1 MSSTE
6 RAPEPT
12 MEEILASIRRIIS
25 DDEASSTQQRA
36 TSSEY
41 AEQVRVE
48 DADYEAADT
57 QMIADIERAIGS
69 VQGAAEPAPGDDD
82 LDDILDL
89 TEPGGTSP
97 EDVMM
102 ADEPI
107 TVLEEVVLETEIYE
121 EPRPKLDFSAAFPP
135 SEPPAEMAESLTE
148 AVESFVEFAPAYE
161 QPEPAYEEPAPAYEE
176 PATFVEETV
185 TIAEMPASEPP
196 VAAQPAPSLDDSTT
210 ALERAIAALKAGDLA
225 AFAREAQA
233 DSEAPDPVYVPPASI
248 YAMPEPVAPSAPEPA
263 IEPEVLR
270 FEPEP
275 EPEIVMMEE
284 EEAIVLAEP
293 ETTFE
298 PSTPSWQAESPS
310 WSDVASAA
318 EPEPEPE
325 AEPEFNPEPEPA
337 PWRPEPEP
345 EFEPEPEPAPWHNEG
360 MSWRGAP
367 PANEFELNPSRVN
380 GGRDHEP
387 HDYAGPAS
395 SKSLEDSVKEMLRP
409 MLKQWLDENMPRV
422 LTAAL
427 REELENSDMRRGS

>member
-25 DDEASSTQQRA
+25 DDEANSTQQRA

-57 QMIADIERAIGS
+57 QMIADIERALGGGR
-69 VQGAAEPAPGDDD
+69 VAAEPAEPPPADDD

-89 TEPGGTSP
+89 TEPGASAP

-102 ADEPI
+102 ADDEPI
-107 TVLEEVVLETEIYE
+107 TVLEEVILETEITETYE
-121 EPRPKLDFSAAFPP
+121 EPRPKLDFGAAFPP
-135 SEPPAEMAESLTE
+135 SEQPAEMVENLAE
-148 AVESFVEFAPAYE
+148 AVESFVESAPAYE
-161 QPEPAYEEPAPAYEE
+161 QAEPSYPEPTPDEPEQAYEE
-176 PATFVEETV
+176 PATIFVEETV
-185 TIAEMPASEPP
+185 IAAEMPASEPP
-196 VAAQPAPSLDDSTT
+196 VAPAQTIPSLDDPTT

-233 DSEAPDPVYVPPASI
+233 GSEAPEPVYVPPAPV
-248 YAMPEPVAPSAPEPA
+248 YATPEPESPA
-263 IEPEVLR
+263 ASERAMEPEASG

-275 EPEIVMMEE
+275 EPEIVVMEE
-284 EEAIVLAEP
+284 EEAIVLAAP
-293 ETTFE
+293 EADFE

-310 WSDVASAA
+310 WTDTASGA
-318 EPEPEPE
+318 EPE
-325 AEPEFNPEPEPA
+325 A
-337 PWRPEPEP
+337 EPEP
-345 EFEPEPEPAPWHNEG
+345 EFEPEPWRSES

-367 PANEFELNPSRVN
+367 PANEFELNPARIN

-409 MLKQWLDENMPRV
+409 MLKQWLDENMQRV

>member
-1 MSSTE
+1 
-6 RAPEPT
+6 

-25 DDEASSTQQRA
+25 DDEANSTQQRA

-57 QMIADIERAIGS
+57 QMIADIERALGN
-69 VQGAAEPAPGDDD
+69 VRGAAEPAPVDDD

-89 TEPGGTSP
+89 TEPGGAAS
-97 EDVMM
+97 EDMMM
-102 ADEPI
+102 ADDEPI
-107 TVLEEVVLETEIYE
+107 TVLEEVVLETEITEIYE
-121 EPRPKLDFSAAFPP
+121 EPRPKLDFSTAFPP
-135 SEPPAEMAESLTE
+135 SEQPVEMVENLTE
-148 AVESFVEFAPAYE
+148 AVESFAESAPAFE
-161 QPEPAYEEPAPAYEE
+161 LPEPSYPEPTYDEPAQAYEDPAPNV
-176 PATFVEETV
+176 VEETV
-185 TIAEMPASEPP
+185 IVAEMPASEPP
-196 VAAQPAPSLDDSTT
+196 VAAQAVPSLDDPTT

-233 DSEAPDPVYVPPASI
+233 GSEAPEPVYVPPAPI
-248 YAMPEPVAPSAPEPA
+248 YATPETEAPMAAEPA
-263 IEPEVLR
+263 VEPEVPS

-275 EPEIVMMEE
+275 EPDIMVMEE

-293 ETTFE
+293 ETEFE
-298 PSTPSWQAESPS
+298 ATTPSWQAESPS
-310 WSDVASAA
+310 WSDSDTASASEPEA

-325 AEPEFNPEPEPA
+325 FESEPEPA
-337 PWRPEPEP
+337 PWRS
-345 EFEPEPEPAPWHNEG
+345 EG

-367 PANEFELNPSRVN
+367 PANEFELNPTRIN

-387 HDYAGPAS
+387 HDYAGPES

-409 MLKQWLDENMPRV
+409 MLKQWLDENMQRV

-427 REELENSDMRRGS
+427 REELENSDMRRGG

>member
-57 QMIADIERAIGS
+57 QMIADIERALGS
-69 VQGAAEPAPGDDD
+69 VRGAAEPAPVDGD

-89 TEPGGTSP
+89 TEPGASP
-97 EDVMM
+97 EDMMM
-102 ADEPI
+102 ADEDI
-107 TVLEEVVLETEIYE
+107 TVLEVVEEVVFETEIYD
-121 EPRPKLDFSAAFPP
+121 EPRPTLDFSTAFPP
-135 SEPPAEMAESLTE
+135 SEQPVEMAESLTE
-148 AVESFVEFAPAYE
+148 AVESFADTAPS
-161 QPEPAYEEPAPAYEE
+161 YEEPAPSYEE
-176 PATFVEETV
+176 PAPIYDAPAESFVEETV
-185 TIAEMPASEPP
+185 IIAEMPASEPEMP
-196 VAAQPAPSLDDSTT
+196 AQAAPSLDDSTT

-225 AFAREAQA
+225 AFAREAQSG
-233 DSEAPDPVYVPPASI
+233 SEAPEPVYVPPASI
-248 YAMPEPVAPSAPEPA
+248 YAMPEPAAPSAAEAA
-263 IEPEVLR
+263 IEPEAPS

-275 EPEIVMMEE
+275 ETDIVVMEE

-293 ETTFE
+293 ETNFE

-318 EPEPEPE
+318 EPDPEPE
-325 AEPEFNPEPEPA
+325 L
-337 PWRPEPEP
+337 EPEP
-345 EFEPEPEPAPWHNEG
+345 EFEPELEPAPWRNEG

-367 PANEFELNPSRVN
+367 PANEFELNPARVN

-387 HDYAGPAS
+387 HDYAGMS

-427 REELENSDMRRGS
+427 REELENSNMRRDG

>member
-25 DDEASSTQQRA
+25 DDEANSTQQRA

-57 QMIADIERAIGS
+57 QMIADIERALGS
-69 VQGAAEPAPGDDD
+69 VRGAAEPAPVDDD

-89 TEPGGTSP
+89 TEPGGSST

-107 TVLEEVVLETEIYE
+107 TVLEEIVLETEIYE
-121 EPRPKLDFSAAFPP
+121 EPRPKLDFGAAFPP

-148 AVESFVEFAPAYE
+148 AVESFAESAPAYDE
-161 QPEPAYEEPAPAYEE
+161 PEPVYEEPAPTYDE
-176 PATFVEETV
+176 PVATFVEETV
-185 TIAEMPASEPP
+185 MIAEMPTSEPP
-196 VAAQPAPSLDDSTT
+196 VAAQPAPSLDDPTT

-233 DSEAPDPVYVPPASI
+233 GSEAPDPVYVPPASI
-248 YAMPEPVAPSAPEPA
+248 YAMPEPAPSAPEPA
-263 IEPEVLR
+263 IEPDVPS
-270 FEPEP
+270 FEPES
-275 EPEIVMMEE
+275 EPEIVVMEE

-293 ETTFE
+293 ETTLE
-298 PSTPSWQAESPS
+298 PSTPPWQAESPS

-325 AEPEFNPEPEPA
+325 
-337 PWRPEPEP
+337 PEP
-345 EFEPEPEPAPWHNEG
+345 EFDPEPEPAPWHNEG

-367 PANEFELNPSRVN
+367 PANEFELNPARVN

-387 HDYAGPAS
+387 HDYAGPVS

-409 MLKQWLDENMPRV
+409 MLKQWLDENMQRV

>member
-57 QMIADIERAIGS
+57 QMIADIERALGS
-69 VQGAAEPAPGDDD
+69 VRGAAEPAPVDDD

-89 TEPGGTSP
+89 TEPGGSSP

-107 TVLEEVVLETEIYE
+107 TVLEEIVLETEIYE
-121 EPRPKLDFSAAFPP
+121 EPRPKLDFGAAFPP
-135 SEPPAEMAESLTE
+135 SEPAEMAESLTE
-148 AVESFVEFAPAYE
+148 AVESFAESAPAYDE
-161 QPEPAYEEPAPAYEE
+161 PEPVYEEPAPTYDE
-176 PATFVEETV
+176 PVAIFVEETV
-185 TIAEMPASEPP
+185 MIAEMPASEPP
-196 VAAQPAPSLDDSTT
+196 VAAQPAPSLDDPTT

-233 DSEAPDPVYVPPASI
+233 GSEAPDPVYVPPASI
-248 YAMPEPVAPSAPEPA
+248 YAMPEPAPSAPEPA
-263 IEPEVLR
+263 IEPDVPS
-270 FEPEP
+270 FEPES
-275 EPEIVMMEE
+275 EPEIVVMEE

-325 AEPEFNPEPEPA
+325 
-337 PWRPEPEP
+337 PEP
-345 EFEPEPEPAPWHNEG
+345 EFDPEPEPAPWHNEG

-367 PANEFELNPSRVN
+367 PANEFELNPARVN

-387 HDYAGPAS
+387 HDYAGPVS

-409 MLKQWLDENMPRV
+409 MLKQWLDENMQRV

>member
-57 QMIADIERAIGS
+57 QMIADIERALGS
-69 VQGAAEPAPGDDD
+69 VRGAAEPAPVDDD

-89 TEPGGTSP
+89 TEPGVTSP

-107 TVLEEVVLETEIYE
+107 TVLEEIVLETEIYE
-121 EPRPKLDFSAAFPP
+121 EPRPKLDFGAAFPP
-135 SEPPAEMAESLTE
+135 SEPPTEMAESLTE
-148 AVESFVEFAPAYE
+148 AVESFAESAPAYDE
-161 QPEPAYEEPAPAYEE
+161 PEPTYEEPAPTYDE
-176 PATFVEETV
+176 PVAAFVEEEETV
-185 TIAEMPASEPP
+185 MIAEVPASEPP
-196 VAAQPAPSLDDSTT
+196 VAAQPAPSLDDPTT

-233 DSEAPDPVYVPPASI
+233 GSEAPDPVYVPPASI
-248 YAMPEPVAPSAPEPA
+248 YAMPEPAAPSAPEPA
-263 IEPEVLR
+263 IEPEVPS

-275 EPEIVMMEE
+275 EPEIVVMEE
-284 EEAIVLAEP
+284 EEAIVRAEP

-298 PSTPSWQAESPS
+298 PSMPPWQAESPS
-310 WSDVASAA
+310 WSDVANAA

-325 AEPEFNPEPEPA
+325 
-337 PWRPEPEP
+337 PEP
-345 EFEPEPEPAPWHNEG
+345 EFDPEPEPAPWHNEG

-367 PANEFELNPSRVN
+367 PANEFELNPARVN

-387 HDYAGPAS
+387 HDYAGPVS

-409 MLKQWLDENMPRV
+409 MLKQWLDENMQRV

>member
-25 DDEASSTQQRA
+25 DDEANSTQQRA

-57 QMIADIERAIGS
+57 QMIADIERALGS
-69 VQGAAEPAPGDDD
+69 VRGAAEPAPVDDD

-97 EDVMM
+97 DDVMM

-107 TVLEEVVLETEIYE
+107 TVLEEIVLETEIYE
-121 EPRPKLDFSAAFPP
+121 EPRQKLDFGAAFPP
-135 SEPPAEMAESLTE
+135 SGPAEMTESLTE
-148 AVESFVEFAPAYE
+148 AVESFAESAPAYDE
-161 QPEPAYEEPAPAYEE
+161 PEPVYEEPAPTYDE
-176 PATFVEETV
+176 PVAIFVEETV
-185 TIAEMPASEPP
+185 MIAEMPASEPP
-196 VAAQPAPSLDDSTT
+196 VAVQPAPSLDDPTT

-233 DSEAPDPVYVPPASI
+233 GSEAPDPVYVPPASI
-248 YAMPEPVAPSAPEPA
+248 YAMPEPAPSAPEPA
-263 IEPEVLR
+263 IEPDVPS
-270 FEPEP
+270 FEPES
-275 EPEIVMMEE
+275 EPEIVVMEE

-298 PSTPSWQAESPS
+298 PSAPSWQAESPS
-310 WSDVASAA
+310 WSDVANAA

-325 AEPEFNPEPEPA
+325 
-337 PWRPEPEP
+337 PEP
-345 EFEPEPEPAPWHNEG
+345 EFDPEPEPAPWHNEG

-367 PANEFELNPSRVN
+367 PANEFELNPARVN

-387 HDYAGPAS
+387 HDYAGPVS

-409 MLKQWLDENMPRV
+409 MLKQWLDENMQRV

-427 REELENSDMRRGS
+427 REELENSDMRRDG

>member
-57 QMIADIERAIGS
+57 QMIADIERALGS
-69 VQGAAEPAPGDDD
+69 VRGAAEPAPVDDD

-107 TVLEEVVLETEIYE
+107 TVLEEIVLETEIYE
-121 EPRPKLDFSAAFPP
+121 EPRPKLDFGAAFPP

-148 AVESFVEFAPAYE
+148 AVESFAESAPAYDE
-161 QPEPAYEEPAPAYEE
+161 PEPAYEDPAPTYDE
-176 PATFVEETV
+176 PVAVFVEEEETV
-185 TIAEMPASEPP
+185 MIAEVPASEPP
-196 VAAQPAPSLDDSTT
+196 VAAQPAPSLDDQTT

-233 DSEAPDPVYVPPASI
+233 GSEAPDPVYVPPASI
-248 YAMPEPVAPSAPEPA
+248 YAMPEPAPSASEPA
-263 IEPEVLR
+263 IEPDVPS

-275 EPEIVMMEE
+275 EPEIVVMEE

-310 WSDVASAA
+310 WSDVANAA
-318 EPEPEPE
+318 QPEPEPEPE
-325 AEPEFNPEPEPA
+325 PEFD
-337 PWRPEPEP
+337 
-345 EFEPEPEPAPWHNEG
+345 PEPEPAPWHNEG

-367 PANEFELNPSRVN
+367 PANEFELNPARVN

-387 HDYAGPAS
+387 HDYAGPVS

-409 MLKQWLDENMPRV
+409 MLKQWLDENMQRV

>member
-25 DDEASSTQQRA
+25 DDEANSTQQRA

-57 QMIADIERAIGS
+57 QMIADIERALGS
-69 VQGAAEPAPGDDD
+69 VRGAAEPAPVDDD

-107 TVLEEVVLETEIYE
+107 TVLEEIVLETDITEVYE
-121 EPRPKLDFSAAFPP
+121 EPQPKLDFSAAFPP
-135 SEPPAEMAESLTE
+135 SEPLAEMAESLSE
-148 AVESFVEFAPAYE
+148 AVESFAESAPAYE
-161 QPEPAYEEPAPAYEE
+161 QPEPAYEEPAPTYDE
-176 PATFVEETV
+176 PVATFVEETV

-196 VAAQPAPSLDDSTT
+196 VAAQPMPSLDDPTT

-233 DSEAPDPVYVPPASI
+233 GSEAPDPVYVPPASI
-248 YAMPEPVAPSAPEPA
+248 YAMPEPAPSASEPA
-263 IEPEVLR
+263 IEPDVPS

-275 EPEIVMMEE
+275 EPEIVVMDE

-298 PSTPSWQAESPS
+298 PSAPSWQAESPS
-310 WSDVASAA
+310 WSDVANAA
-318 EPEPEPE
+318 EPELEPE
-325 AEPEFNPEPEPA
+325 SA
-337 PWRPEPEP
+337 P

-367 PANEFELNPSRVN
+367 PANEFELNPARVN

-387 HDYAGPAS
+387 HDYAGPGS
-395 SKSLEDSVKEMLRP
+395 SKTLEDSVKEMLRP
-409 MLKQWLDENMPRV
+409 MLKQWLDENMQRV

>member
-57 QMIADIERAIGS
+57 QMIADIERALGS
-69 VQGAAEPAPGDDD
+69 VRGAAEPAPVDDD

-89 TEPGGTSP
+89 TEPGGSSP

-107 TVLEEVVLETEIYE
+107 TVLEEIVLETEIYE
-121 EPRPKLDFSAAFPP
+121 EPRPKLDFGAAFPP
-135 SEPPAEMAESLTE
+135 SEPAEMAESLTE
-148 AVESFVEFAPAYE
+148 AVESFAESAPAYDE
-161 QPEPAYEEPAPAYEE
+161 PEPVYEEPAPTYDE
-176 PATFVEETV
+176 PVATFVEETV
-185 TIAEMPASEPP
+185 MIAEMPASEPP
-196 VAAQPAPSLDDSTT
+196 VAVQPAPSLDDPTT

-233 DSEAPDPVYVPPASI
+233 GSEAPDPVYVPPASI
-248 YAMPEPVAPSAPEPA
+248 YAMPEPAPSAPEPA
-263 IEPEVLR
+263 FEPDVPS

-275 EPEIVMMEE
+275 EPEIVVMEE

-325 AEPEFNPEPEPA
+325 
-337 PWRPEPEP
+337 PEP
-345 EFEPEPEPAPWHNEG
+345 EFDPEPEPAPWHNEG

-367 PANEFELNPSRVN
+367 PANEFELNPARVN

-387 HDYAGPAS
+387 HDYAGPVS

-409 MLKQWLDENMPRV
+409 MLKQWLDENMQRV

>member
-25 DDEASSTQQRA
+25 DDETNSTQQRA

-57 QMIADIERAIGS
+57 QMIADIERALGS
-69 VQGAAEPAPGDDD
+69 VRGAAEPAPGDDD

-89 TEPGGTSP
+89 TEPGGAAP
-97 EDVMM
+97 EDMMM

-107 TVLEEVVLETEIYE
+107 TVLDEVVLETEIYE
-121 EPRPKLDFSAAFPP
+121 APRPKLDFSAAFPP

-148 AVESFVEFAPAYE
+148 AVESFA
-161 QPEPAYEEPAPAYEE
+161 EPAPSYEEPAPVYEEQAPVYDEPAPVYEE
-176 PATFVEETV
+176 PAPSFVEETV
-185 TIAEMPASEPP
+185 IVAEMPESEPE

-225 AFAREAQA
+225 AFAREAQSG
-233 DSEAPDPVYVPPASI
+233 SEAPDPVYVPPAPI
-248 YAMPEPVAPSAPEPA
+248 YATPEPEAPLAAAEPA
-263 IEPEVLR
+263 VEPEIPS

-275 EPEIVMMEE
+275 EPEIAMMEE
-284 EEAIVLAEP
+284 EEAVVL
-293 ETTFE
+293 
-298 PSTPSWQAESPS
+298 
-310 WSDVASAA
+310 A
-318 EPEPEPE
+318 EPEPEPAFE
-325 AEPEFNPEPEPA
+325 PSTSSWSAESPTWSEDESA
-337 PWRPEPEP
+337 PEPEP
-345 EFEPEPEPAPWHNEG
+345 ELEPEPAPWHNEG

-367 PANEFELNPSRVN
+367 PANEFELNPARVN
-380 GGRDHEP
+380 GARDHENGAQDQEP
-387 HDYAGPAS
+387 HDYAGPVS

-427 REELENSDMRRGS
+427 REELENSDVRRGS

>member
-25 DDEASSTQQRA
+25 DDEANSVQQRA

-57 QMIADIERAIGS
+57 QMIDDIARVLSRGTDS
-69 VQGAAEPAPGDDD
+69 APSDDD
-82 LDDILDL
+82 IDDILDL
-89 TEPGGTSP
+89 TEPGGAAS

-121 EPRPKLDFSAAFPP
+121 ETRPKLDFRAAFPP
-135 SEPPAEMAESLTE
+135 SETAPVEMAESLTE
-148 AVESFVEFAPAYE
+148 TVETFAE
-161 QPEPAYEEPAPAYEE
+161 PEPAYEEPAPID
-176 PATFVEETV
+176 VMEETV
-185 TIAEMPASEPP
+185 IVAETPASEP
-196 VAAQPAPSLDDSTT
+196 VIAAQPAPSLEDPTT

-225 AFAREAQA
+225 AFAREAQS
-233 DSEAPDPVYVPPASI
+233 DSSAPDPVYVPPAPI
-248 YAMPEPVAPSAPEPA
+248 YAMPEPEPVPIAEPA
-263 IEPEVLR
+263 IESESLS
-270 FEPEP
+270 FDP

-284 EEAIVLAEP
+284 EEMIVLAEP
-293 ETTFE
+293 ESEAAFE
-298 PSTPSWQAESPS
+298 QSVPSWSPESPS
-310 WSDVASAA
+310 WSDLESA
-318 EPEPEPE
+318 PEPEPDS
-325 AEPEFNPEPEPA
+325 EPEIEPA
-337 PWRPEPEP
+337 PWR
-345 EFEPEPEPAPWHNEG
+345 NEG
-360 MSWRGAP
+360 LSWRGSP
-367 PANEFELNPSRVN
+367 PANEFELNPARVN

-387 HDYAGPAS
+387 HDFAGAVS

-409 MLKQWLDENMPRV
+409 LLKQWLDENMPRV

-427 REELENSDMRRGS
+427 REELEKSDVQRRGS

>member
-57 QMIADIERAIGS
+57 QMIADIERALGS
-69 VQGAAEPAPGDDD
+69 VRGAAEPAPVDDD

-97 EDVMM
+97 DDVMM

-107 TVLEEVVLETEIYE
+107 TVLEEIVLETEIYE
-121 EPRPKLDFSAAFPP
+121 EPRPKLDFGAAFPP
-135 SEPPAEMAESLTE
+135 SGPAEMTESLTE
-148 AVESFVEFAPAYE
+148 AVESFAESAPAYDE
-161 QPEPAYEEPAPAYEE
+161 PEPVYEEPAPTYDE
-176 PATFVEETV
+176 PVAIFVEETV
-185 TIAEMPASEPP
+185 MIAEMPASEPP
-196 VAAQPAPSLDDSTT
+196 VAVQPAPSLDDPTT

-233 DSEAPDPVYVPPASI
+233 GSEAPDPVYVPPASI
-248 YAMPEPVAPSAPEPA
+248 YAMPEPAPSAPEPA
-263 IEPEVLR
+263 IEPDVPS
-270 FEPEP
+270 FEPES
-275 EPEIVMMEE
+275 EPEIVVMEE

-325 AEPEFNPEPEPA
+325 
-337 PWRPEPEP
+337 PEP
-345 EFEPEPEPAPWHNEG
+345 EFDPEPEPAPWHNEG

-367 PANEFELNPSRVN
+367 PANEFELNPARVN

-387 HDYAGPAS
+387 HDYAGPVS

-409 MLKQWLDENMPRV
+409 MLKQWLDENMQRV

>member
-25 DDEASSTQQRA
+25 DDEANSTQQRA

-57 QMIADIERAIGS
+57 QMIADIERALGS
-69 VQGAAEPAPGDDD
+69 VRGAAEPAPVDDD

-107 TVLEEVVLETEIYE
+107 TVLEEIVLETEITEVYE
-121 EPRPKLDFSAAFPP
+121 EPQPKLDFSAAFPP

-148 AVESFVEFAPAYE
+148 AVESFAESAPAYE
-161 QPEPAYEEPAPAYEE
+161 QPEPAYEEPAPTYDE
-176 PATFVEETV
+176 PVATFVEETV
-185 TIAEMPASEPP
+185 IIAEMPASEPP
-196 VAAQPAPSLDDSTT
+196 VAAQPAPSLDDPTT

-233 DSEAPDPVYVPPASI
+233 GSEAPDPVYVPPASI
-248 YAMPEPVAPSAPEPA
+248 YAMPEPAPSASEPA
-263 IEPEVLR
+263 IEPDVPS

-275 EPEIVMMEE
+275 EPEIVVMDE

-310 WSDVASAA
+310 WSDVANAA
-318 EPEPEPE
+318 EPEPE
-325 AEPEFNPEPEPA
+325 
-337 PWRPEPEP
+337 PEPEP

-367 PANEFELNPSRVN
+367 PANEFELNPARVN

-387 HDYAGPAS
+387 HDYAGPVS

-409 MLKQWLDENMPRV
+409 MLKQWLDENMQRV

>member
-25 DDEASSTQQRA
+25 DDEANSTQQRA

-57 QMIADIERAIGS
+57 QMIADIERALGS
-69 VQGAAEPAPGDDD
+69 VRGAAEPAPVDDD

-107 TVLEEVVLETEIYE
+107 TVLEEIVLETEIYE

-148 AVESFVEFAPAYE
+148 AVESFAESAPAYDE
-161 QPEPAYEEPAPAYEE
+161 PEPVYEEPAPSYDE
-176 PATFVEETV
+176 PVATFVEETV
-185 TIAEMPASEPP
+185 MIAEMPASEPP
-196 VAAQPAPSLDDSTT
+196 VAAQPAPSLDDPTT

-233 DSEAPDPVYVPPASI
+233 GSEAPDPVYVPPASI
-248 YAMPEPVAPSAPEPA
+248 YAMPEPAAPSAPEPA
-263 IEPEVLR
+263 IEPEVPS

-275 EPEIVMMEE
+275 EPEIVVMEE

-325 AEPEFNPEPEPA
+325 
-337 PWRPEPEP
+337 PEP
-345 EFEPEPEPAPWHNEG
+345 EFDPEPEPAPWHNEG

-367 PANEFELNPSRVN
+367 PANEFELNPARVN

-387 HDYAGPAS
+387 HDYAGPVS

-409 MLKQWLDENMPRV
+409 MLKQWLDENMQRV